1 MKTRLID
8 EPGFAAQTSSFLERM
23 GPAVPISDY
32 EKLMAAR
39 ARAVSPAV
47 AGQIDPAVQAADLY
61 LPARG
66 GPVLARLYR
75 EGGAQGPRQIL
86 LWLHG
91 GGFIGGSVY
100 DLDHAC
106 SGLARLGGVLV
117 VSLEYRLAPEHPF
130 PAALHDTYD
139 TMCWLA
145 ENGQLIGGDGRVA
158 AGGQSAGAALVA
170 GACLMARDEGGPAL
184 SRQVLCYPA
193 LDFGQDTESVRLY
206 NGAFLSIEPGGW
218 LETQYLAGQEV
229 TAFAAP
235 LRAGTLAGLPPAL
248 VIGAGRDP
256 LRDDARSYAR
266 RLDSD
271 GVPVTHVEYAGT
283 MHGFLNFCGVLSA
296 GDHALEVI
304 AAELRPAGVAGEPA
318 SAGKVQRPGAG

>member
-8 EPGFAAQTSSFLERM
+8 EPGFAAETSAFLERI
-23 GPAVPISDY
+23 GQAAPISDY
-32 EKLMAAR
+32 ESLLAAR
-39 ARAVSPAV
+39 ARTASPAV
-47 AGQIDPAVQAADLY
+47 SGQMDPAVQAADLY

-66 GPVLARLYR
+66 GPVLARVYR
-75 EGGAQGPRQIL
+75 ERGARGPRQIL

-139 TMCWLA
+139 AMCWLA
-145 ENGQLIGGDGRVA
+145 DNGQLIGGDGRVA

-170 GACLMARDEGGPAL
+170 GAGLMARDEGGPAL

-206 NGAFLSIEPGGW
+206 NGTFVTIEPGGW
-218 LETQYLAGQEV
+218 LETQYLAGQGV
-229 TAFAAP
+229 TACAAP
-235 LRAGTLAGLPPAL
+235 LRAGTLAASAADRRWPGPA
-248 VIGAGRDP
+248 
-256 LRDDARSYAR
+256 AR
-266 RLDSD
+266 RR
-271 GVPVTHVEYAGT
+271 E
-283 MHGFLNFCGVLSA
+283 VLRREA
-296 GDHALEVI
+296 RFRWRARDAHRVRRYHARLPKSLLSGYV
-304 AAELRPAGVAGEPA
+304 AELVR
-318 SAGKVQRPGAG
+318 RN